1 MERPERA
8 SKAGR
13 SAPLRRG
20 DAKIRKDF
28 RETFLWREV
37 SISK

>member
-1 MERPERA
+1 MERPGRA
-8 SKAGR
+8 SKG
-13 SAPLRRG
+13 SAPSRRG
-20 DAKIRKDF
+20 DVKIRKDF